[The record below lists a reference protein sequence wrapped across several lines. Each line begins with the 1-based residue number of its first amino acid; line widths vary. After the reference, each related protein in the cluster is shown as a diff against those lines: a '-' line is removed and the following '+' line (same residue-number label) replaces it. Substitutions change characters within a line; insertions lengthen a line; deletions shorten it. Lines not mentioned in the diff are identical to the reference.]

1 MLQYNA
7 APIVTGAIQRTYR
20 DRIYQEL
27 GLLSLVDRRSSRKL
41 IFFHKVILGLQPSY
55 LQNYLTPYHNFRT
68 YLTRSLTEKSTKTF
82 SGRTKAFELSLF
94 PHCIKEWENISKEL
108 RSIDSINTFKL
119 SILNIARH
127 RENSVFADHD
137 INGLNLLTHLRL
149 NFSHLN
155 EHKFRHNFNHTMNP
169 MCRAVKNTKQLY
181 TTSCALIFIPYI
193 NQSS

>member
-7 APIVTGAIQRTYR
+7 APIVTIQRTCR

-27 GLLSLVDRRSSRKL
+27 GLLSLVDKRSSRKL

-68 YLTRSLTEKSTKTF
+68 YLTRSLTEKSIKTF
-82 SGRTKAFELSLF
+82 CGRTKAFELSLF
-94 PHCIKEWENISKEL
+94 PHCIKELENISKEL
-108 RSIDSINTFKL
+108 RSIESIN
-119 SILNIARH
+119 ILNITRH

-149 NFSHLN
+149 NFSNLN
-155 EHKFRHNFNHTMNP
+155 EHKFRHNFNHTMNLL
-169 MCRAVKNTKQLY
+169 CRAVKNTKQLY
-181 TTSCALIFIPYI
+181 TTSCAFIFIPYI